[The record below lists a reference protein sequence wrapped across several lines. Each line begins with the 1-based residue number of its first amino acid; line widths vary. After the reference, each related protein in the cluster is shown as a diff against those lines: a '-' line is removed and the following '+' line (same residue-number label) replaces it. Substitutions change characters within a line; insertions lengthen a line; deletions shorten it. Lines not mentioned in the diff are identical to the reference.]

1 MYKFAHFVAWFFS
14 LFSFR
19 ALERIANVATW
30 VFFDICRFRRRLMLS
45 NLDIAF
51 QDQYSRP
58 EKVLIARKS
67 FSHFLQTILEVLISK
82 KHRIDKD
89 VEIVGS
95 EYLDEALAKGE
106 GCYLLA
112 IHMGNW
118 EAMGATI
125 TRRFRPAYT
134 AVKKVGSTGL
144 NRFVEERREANGL
157 YWLPRTSPGAAVK
170 RMFQVL
176 KEGNIVGFIIDQARP
191 GEPRLPFFS
200 KTAKTNT
207 SLAAIWLKRPAPILV
222 VCMTRKSFGS
232 HVLTLQPALNLQ
244 NTGDK
249 EADVLANSLLFNQAV
264 EGNVRLHPE
273 QYFWFHNR
281 WK

>member
-1 MYKFAHFVAWFFS
+1 VYRFAVLVAWFVS

-19 ALERIANVATW
+19 ALERFANIATW
-30 VFFDICRFRRRLMLS
+30 VFFDVCRFRRSLMLK

-51 QDQYSRP
+51 PSEYTRA
-58 EKVLIARKS
+58 EKIGIARRS

-82 KHRIDKD
+82 KHPIEKD
-89 VEIVGS
+89 VEVVGS
-95 EYLDEALAKGE
+95 AHLDEALAKGQ
-106 GCYLLA
+106 GCYIVA
-112 IHMGNW
+112 FHMGNW

-134 AVKKVGSTGL
+134 AVKKVGSSGL
-144 NRFVEERREANGL
+144 NRYVEERREQNGL

-170 RMFQVL
+170 KMFQVL
-176 KEGNIVGFIIDQARP
+176 KEGNIVGFIMDQARP

-200 KTAKTNT
+200 KSAKTNT
-207 SLAAIWLKRPAPILV
+207 SLAAIWLKRPAPVLV
-222 VCMTRKSFGS
+222 ACITRKAFGS
-232 HVLTLQPALNLQ
+232 HRLEFQPALELSD
-244 NTGDK
+244 TGER
-249 EADVLANSLLFNQAV
+249 EADVLANSLVFNQAV
-264 EGNVRLHPE
+264 ERNVRLHPE

>member
-1 MYKFAHFVAWFFS
+1 MYRFALFVAWFFS

-19 ALERIANVATW
+19 MLERFANIATW
-30 VFFDICRFRRRLMLS
+30 VFFDICRFRRPLMLK

-51 QDQYSRP
+51 PTEYTP
-58 EKVLIARKS
+58 AEKVVIARKS

-82 KHRIDKD
+82 THPIEKD
-89 VEIVGS
+89 VEVIGS
-95 EYLDEALAKGE
+95 DYLNEALAQGQ
-106 GCYLLA
+106 GSYIVA
-112 IHMGNW
+112 FHMGNW

-144 NRFVEERREANGL
+144 NQFVEERREQNGL
-157 YWLPRTSPGAAVK
+157 YWLPRTSPGAAIK
-170 RMFQVL
+170 KMFQVL
-176 KEGNIVGFIIDQARP
+176 KDGNIVGFIMDQARP

-200 KTAKTNT
+200 QTAKTNT
-207 SLAAIWLKRPAPILV
+207 SLAAIWLKRPAPVLV
-222 VCMTRKSFGS
+222 VCITRKAFGS
-232 HVLTLQPALNLQ
+232 HRLELQPALELQ
-244 NTGDK
+244 VTGNK
-249 EADVLANSLLFNQAV
+249 EADVLANSLIFNQAV
-264 EGNVRLHPE
+264 ERNVRKHPE